1 MSNNLDETLYNL
13 VLTSLKYFA
22 IDSKPITVPQY
33 IAGMYQ
39 AVMNMTNNE
48 EMACTQV
55 AKIPS
60 AMLRA
65 MDEDNEVNT
74 YLESH
79 RNEIM
84 KVKNELNTADE
95 VKLFLSSVPME
106 SLNVETARNKARAF
120 IQKFDEAEVI
130 DKLTVVIQFIEE
142 NKSFVEDCLNK
153 LGPNN
158 QEFKDVSD
166 NIFMMPV
173 SKINEFMDELKSD
186 AAKRAKIFE
195 QKEDIGYG
203 KSMWDEYSYLLINNS
218 RWPLTMDAKGLW
230 AMCVLEFGQLKF
242 AVDKDKSGG
251 CFIATA
257 CYGSYDDSNV
267 LILRNYRDNYLAKN
281 YFGELF
287 IRFYYFISPPIARII
302 SKSEKLKSIT
312 RLIIVE
318 PIVNLVKR
326 K

>member
-13 VLTSLKYFA
+13 VLTSLRYFA
-22 IDSKPITVPQY
+22 IDSKPITVTQY
-33 IAGMYQ
+33 IVGMHQ
-39 AVMNMTNNE
+39 AVLNLTNNE
-48 EMACTQV
+48 EMACTEV

-65 MDEDNEVNT
+65 MDEDNEVKT
-74 YLESH
+74 FLESH

-106 SLNVETARNKARAF
+106 SLNVEIARNKARTF
-120 IQKFDEAEVI
+120 IQKFDEADVL
-130 DKLTVVIQFIEE
+130 DKLVVVIQFIEE
-142 NKSFVEDCLNK
+142 NKLFVEDCLNK

-158 QEFKDVSD
+158 REFKDVSD
-166 NIFMMPV
+166 CIFMIPV
-173 SKINEFMDELKSD
+173 SKINEFMNELKSD
-186 AAKRAKIFE
+186 AAKRAKIVE
-195 QKEDIGYG
+195 QKEDVGYG
-203 KSMWDEYSYLLINNS
+203 KSMWDEYRYILIENS
-218 RWPLTMDAKGLW
+218 KWPLTMDAKGLW
-230 AMCVLEFGQLKF
+230 AMFVLEFGQLKF
-242 AVDKDKSGG
+242 TTDKDKSGG

-257 CYGSYDDSNV
+257 CYGSYDNSNV
-267 LILRNYRDNYLAKN
+267 LILRNYRDNYLTN
-281 YFGELF
+281 HYFGELF

-312 RLIIVE
+312 RFMIVE
-318 PIVNLVKR
+318 PIVNLVKG